1 MTVQPVLLRAVSDPV
16 LDDRQHAGRVDAGG
30 AVLKS
35 LDICFDQIAREV
47 GIFPECA
54 ADAAPTRLRREI
66 CLRRKGLLD
75 ADCAVLLPRNVRE
88 SPHER
93 WVAGRGEAERLGP
106 L

>member
-16 LDDRQHAGRVDAGG
+16 LDDRKHAGRVDAGS

-35 LDICFDQIAREV
+35 FDICLDERAREIGV
-47 GIFPECA
+47 FAEGA
-54 ADAAPTRLRREI
+54 ADATPPWLRREI
-66 CLRRKGLLD
+66 CLRRECFLD
-75 ADCAVLLPRNVRE
+75 ADCAVLLPRDVRE

-93 WVAGRGEAERLGP
+93 CVAGRRESERLGP

>member
-1 MTVQPVLLRAVSDPV
+1 MTVQPVLLRAVSDPM
-16 LDDRQHAGRVDAGG
+16 LDYGEHAGGVDAGG

-75 ADCAVLLPRNVRE
+75 ADCAVFLPRDVPE
-88 SPHER
+88 SPHQCC
-93 WVAGRGEAERLGP
+93 VARRGEAERLGP